1 VLPRRAC
8 SSRVGLYVEL
18 FGSADD
24 GLFRSGLVAAHFLS
38 LRDLRLD
45 HMRIGHVD
53 NGEFRLVAGGVDLDG
68 SYPEDAEQAGLGS
81 GGVLS
86 QQTPGV
92 CETAELTLLRRRP
105 PRVVPLLAVLDVPV
119 LDLHY
124 GGVLGGPA
132 KPTQEYDVPNLCSNC
147 PRLVPRKCQ
156 RDACRIA
163 LGALPV
169 QRLKA
174 CVNALTSW

>member
-1 VLPRRAC
+1 MLPRRAC

-53 NGEFRLVAGGVDLDG
+53 DGEFRLVAGGVDLDG
-68 SYPEDAEQAGLGS
+68 SYPEDAERAGLGS

-92 CETAELTLLRRRP
+92 CETAELTLPRRRRREWSP
-105 PRVVPLLAVLDVPV
+105 YSRSLMYQSSTFTTAAFSVAQQS
-119 LDLHY
+119 LH
-124 GGVLGGPA
+124 
-132 KPTQEYDVPNLCSNC
+132 KSTT
-147 PRLVPRKCQ
+147 CQ
-156 RDACRIA
+156 IFVRIA
-163 LGALPV
+163 HGSC
-169 QRLKA
+169 REN
-174 CVNALTSW
+174 VNAMLVELLWVPCRSNA